1 MRIIQGIQII
11 RLIHDRGLLCME
23 VIALISQKG
32 GVSKT
37 TSTANIGA
45 GLSQRGKR
53 VLLIDLDAQGSLTSI
68 VGGSA
73 EGLTVLDVLQRKCK
87 AEQAIQRAAQAQVDL
102 IAASESLAAEGILT
116 ATGKEYR
123 LREALQG
130 LRGAYDYILL
140 DCPPSLGILSIN
152 ALTAADSC
160 IILAQADTLSLQA
173 IRQLSGT
180 IDVVRRYTNQSLG
193 IRGILIARYS
203 GRAVLS
209 REAAEMIEAQA
220 KAMGTKVFA
229 TRIRECIAIK
239 EAQAMRLDIFS
250 YAGKSNGAKD
260 YTAVIA
266 EILEG

>member
-32 GVSKT
+32 GVAKT
-37 TSTANIGA
+37 SSAVNIGA

-53 VLLIDLDAQGSLTSI
+53 VLLVDLDAQGSLTSI

-87 AEQAIQRAAQAQVDL
+87 PQAAIQRASWYDI

-130 LRGAYDYILL
+130 LREAYDYILL

-152 ALTAADSC
+152 ALTAADSA

-193 IRGILIARYS
+193 IKGILIARYS

-220 KAMGTKVFA
+220 EAMGTKVFA

>member
-1 MRIIQGIQII
+1 MRVIQGIQII
-11 RLIHDRGLLCME
+11 QLIHDRGLLCME

-32 GVSKT
+32 GTGKT
-37 TSTANIGA
+37 TSTVNIGA
-45 GLSQRGKR
+45 GLAQRGKR

-68 VGGSA
+68 TGASA
-73 EGLTVLDVLQRKCK
+73 EGLTILDCLQRKCT
-87 AEQAIQRAAQAQVDL
+87 ASQAIQRAAQVDI
-102 IAASESLAAEGILT
+102 IAASEGLAAEGILT
-116 ATGKEYR
+116 QTGKEYR
-123 LREALQG
+123 LRDALQG
-130 LRGAYDYILL
+130 LSGYDYILL

-152 ALTAADSC
+152 ALTTAQSC
-160 IILAQADTLSLQA
+160 IVLAQADTLSLQA

-180 IDVVRRYTNQSLG
+180 IDIVRRYTNQSLR
-193 IRGILIARYS
+193 IRGILITRYS

-229 TRIRECIAIK
+229 TRIREGIAIK

>member
-1 MRIIQGIQII
+1 
-11 RLIHDRGLLCME
+11 ME
-23 VIALISQKG
+23 IIALISQKG
-32 GVSKT
+32 GTGKT
-37 TSTANIGA
+37 TSTVNIGA
-45 GLSQRGKR
+45 GLAQRGKR
-53 VLLIDLDAQGSLTSI
+53 VLLIDLDAQGSLTHI
-68 VGGSA
+68 MGGSA
-73 EGLTVLDVLQRKCK
+73 EGLTVLDVLQRKCQAK
-87 AEQAIQRAAQAQVDL
+87 QAIQRAAQMDI
-102 IAASESLAAEGILT
+102 IAASEDLAVEGILT
-116 ATGKEYR
+116 KTGKEYR

-130 LRGAYDYILL
+130 LREAYDYILL

-152 ALTAADSC
+152 ALTAADSA

-220 KAMGTKVFA
+220 EAMGTKVFA

-250 YAGKSNGAKD
+250 YAPRSNGAKD
-260 YTAVIA
+260 YAALIA

>member
-1 MRIIQGIQII
+1 MEI
-11 RLIHDRGLLCME
+11 R
-23 VIALISQKG
+23 ALISQKG
-32 GVSKT
+32 GTGKT
-37 TSTANIGA
+37 TSTVNIGA
-45 GLSQRGKR
+45 GLAQRGKR
-53 VLLIDLDAQGSLTSI
+53 VLLIDLDAQGSLTHI
-68 VGGSA
+68 MGGSA
-73 EGLTVLDVLQRKCK
+73 EGLTVLDVLQRKCQAK
-87 AEQAIQRAAQAQVDL
+87 QAIQRAAQMDI
-102 IAASESLAAEGILT
+102 IAASEDLAVEGILT
-116 ATGKEYR
+116 KTGKEYR

-130 LRGAYDYILL
+130 LREAYDYILL

-152 ALTAADSC
+152 ALTAADSA

-220 KAMGTKVFA
+220 EAMGTKVFA

-250 YAGKSNGAKD
+250 YAPRSNGAKD
-260 YTAVIA
+260 YAALIA

>member
-37 TSTANIGA
+37 TSAVNIGA

-53 VLLIDLDAQGSLTSI
+53 VLLVDLDAQGSLTSI

-73 EGLTVLDVLQRKCK
+73 EGLTILDCLQRKCK
-87 AEQAIQRAAQAQVDL
+87 AEQAIQRAAQVDL
-102 IAASESLAAEGILT
+102 IAASEGLAAEGILT

-152 ALTAADSC
+152 ALTAADSA

-220 KAMGTKVFA
+220 EAMGTKVFA

>member
-1 MRIIQGIQII
+1 MRVIQVIQIMNI
-11 RLIHDRGLLCME
+11 VQDRGRLQME
-23 VIALISQKG
+23 IIAFISQKG
-32 GVSKT
+32 GVAKT
-37 TSTANIGA
+37 TSAANIGA

-53 VLLIDLDAQGSLTSI
+53 VLLVDLDAQASLTSI
-68 VGGSA
+68 VGGNA
-73 EGLTVLDVLQRKCK
+73 EGLTVLDVLLRKCQAK
-87 AEQAIQRAAQAQVDL
+87 QAIQRAAQVDL
-102 IAASESLAAEGILT
+102 IAASEGLAAEGILT

-152 ALTAADSC
+152 ALTAADSA

-173 IRQLSGT
+173 LRQLEGT
-180 IDVVRRYTNQSLG
+180 IEVVRQYTNKSLRL
-193 IRGILIARYS
+193 RGILITRYS

-209 REAAEMIEAQA
+209 REAVEMLEAEAEAI
-220 KAMGTKVFA
+220 GTKVY
-229 TRIRECIAIK
+229 TTKIREGIAIK
-239 EAQAMRLDIFS
+239 EAQAMRKDIFT

>member
-1 MRIIQGIQII
+1 MRVIQGIQII
-11 RLIHDRGLLCME
+11 QLIHDRGLLCME

-32 GVSKT
+32 GVAKT
-37 TSTANIGA
+37 TSAANIGA

-87 AEQAIQRAAQAQVDL
+87 AEQAIQRAAQVDL

-130 LRGAYDYILL
+130 LREAYDYILL

-152 ALTAADSC
+152 ALTAADSA

-220 KAMGTKVFA
+220 EAMGTKVFA